1 MFSCIRRI
9 YKQSSQS
16 NNPQHSDRAPSST
29 SRMSSI
35 LLIGGNGQLARHITK
50 RFSSKGITVHSVIRN
65 QDQVSELTSLGASPI
80 LQSVEDSSVS
90 DFVKLIKNL
99 KPSTVIWSAGAGA
112 GHASPS
118 RVKRVDHEGHI
129 KVIDAVAQAAKEAG
143 TTKRYITVSA
153 LDVRDKDNKP
163 VPDWYDEDDKK
174 FSKMIWGMMGT
185 YMRARYASDKSLV
198 EENGQ
203 RGLDYTIVRPGWLSQ
218 DPGTGNIAAGKVK
231 VTKLVSREDVT
242 AVVELCMKN
251 SRTVGLAFDV
261 AGGDVLIEEAVDKAA
276 DTFEGFH

>member
-1 MFSCIRRI
+1 
-9 YKQSSQS
+9 
-16 NNPQHSDRAPSST
+16 
-29 SRMSSI
+29 MSSI

-65 QDQVSELTSLGASPI
+65 QNQVSELTSLGASPI
-80 LQSVEDSSVS
+80 VQSVEDSSVS

-112 GHASPS
+112 GRASPS
-118 RVKRVDHEGHI
+118 RIKRVDHEGHI

-153 LDVRDKDNKP
+153 LDVRDQDNKP
-163 VPDWYDEDDKK
+163 VPDWYDEDDKR

-218 DPGTGNIAAGKVK
+218 DPGTGNIAAGKAK
-231 VTKLVSREDVT
+231 VSKMVSREDVT
-242 AVVELCMKN
+242 AVVELCMK
-251 SRTVGLAFDV
+251 SSKTVGLAFDV
-261 AGGDVLIEEAVDKAA
+261 AGGDVPIEEAVDKAA

>member
-1 MFSCIRRI
+1 M
-9 YKQSSQS
+9 
-16 NNPQHSDRAPSST
+16 
-29 SRMSSI
+29 
-35 LLIGGNGQLARHITK
+35 
-50 RFSSKGITVHSVIRN
+50 
-65 QDQVSELTSLGASPI
+65 
-80 LQSVEDSSVS
+80 
-90 DFVKLIKNL
+90 
-99 KPSTVIWSAGAGA
+99 IWSAGAGA

-163 VPDWYDEDDKK
+163 VPDWYDEDDQK

-198 EENGQ
+198 EDNGQ

-231 VTKLVSREDVT
+231 VTKMVSREDVT

-251 SRTVGLAFDV
+251 SRTVGLHLMLRAEMYSSKRQWIRR
-261 AGGDVLIEEAVDKAA
+261 LILSKDSIRACRRGRISCKLGSN
-276 DTFEGFH
+276 FY